1 MELSF
6 ASAAWAWGLLS
17 LALPI
22 LIHFFASRDQQ
33 PRRFAGMR
41 FLPEGAEQGRARRIS
56 DWLLLLLRMLL
67 LACLV
72 AALMAPTLQT
82 TRVRD
87 QQWLLR
93 HPALPA
99 LTSAEQAA
107 LASGTA
113 TVAYWL
119 CPHAVLQPLSA
130 SCAASPETA
139 AENDRF
145 LLDLYVLAAREP
157 ALAALTL
164 QVPPQLASSLL
175 RLPALP
181 FTVSAEVQ
189 PIATPTSPLPWSV
202 FGPADY
208 APLFAAA
215 NRASAGERWRW
226 LQTEQDLAAAS
237 TTDASRGAMPDV
249 VIGSDDRRAAVRWHD
264 QPLPWQISRYGE
276 LEQAFHLEG
285 EALHLR
291 VANAAALHAEPAR
304 LALLLQLTDSWLARG
319 QLRHHEDSR
328 ALLTRLSA
336 AVPASTGE
344 HEQALRSLL
353 LLAAVLLLV
362 AERGLA
368 HARR

>member
-41 FLPEGAEQGRARRIS
+41 FLPDGAEQGRARRIS

-72 AALMAPTLQT
+72 AALMAPTLHV
-82 TRVRD
+82 TRARD
-87 QQWLLR
+87 QHWLLR
-93 HPALPA
+93 HPALPP
-99 LTSAEQAA
+99 LTSSEQAA
-107 LASGTA
+107 VATDTA
-113 TVAYWL
+113 RAAFWL
-119 CPHAVLQPLSA
+119 CPQAMLQPLS
-130 SCAASPETA
+130 SPCAESPEMA
-139 AENDRF
+139 AAPDRF
-145 LLDLYVLAAREP
+145 LLDVFALAAREP
-157 ALAALTL
+157 ALASLTL

-175 RLPALP
+175 RLPTLP
-181 FTVSAEVQ
+181 VSVTVEVQ
-189 PIATPTSPLPWSV
+189 PIAAPASPSPWSV
-202 FGPADY
+202 FGPAEY

-215 NRASAGERWRW
+215 NRASAGERWHW
-226 LQTEQDLAAAS
+226 LSPEQAVEA
-237 TTDASRGAMPDV
+237 TTSAVVESVPDV
-249 VIGSDDRRAAVRWHD
+249 VIGRDDRRAAVRWHD

-344 HEQALRSLL
+344 HEQALQSLL